1 MVVRTGKF
9 GKFAACPNFPTC
21 RNTKPLVAKEEDK
34 KDEANE
40 PPKQTVAEF
49 KCEKCGSDMVL
60 RSSRYGSF
68 YACSRYPEC
77 KFIKT
82 KTKELDV
89 PCPSCGGKVITKYGK
104 NKSVF
109 YSCENYPKCNFSNWD
124 MPTSELCPDCGKML
138 FRKKGKDLLVCQ
150 DKDCGY
156 KRACEPQK
164 EQDAE

>member
-1 MVVRTGKF
+1 MVVRTSKF
-9 GKFAACPNFPTC
+9 GKFAACPNFPKC
-21 RNTKPLVAKEEDK
+21 RNTKPLAPVAEQKPEEEKKEQK
-34 KDEANE
+34 KDVIAD
-40 PPKQTVAEF
+40 F

-89 PCPSCGGKVITKYGK
+89 PCPTCGGKVITKYGR

-109 YSCENYPKCNFSNWD
+109 YSCEHYPKCNFSSWD
-124 MPTSELCPDCGKML
+124 MPTNEHCPDCGKTL
-138 FRKKGKDLLVCQ
+138 FRKKGKNLLVCA
-150 DKDCGY
+150 DKECGF
-156 KRACEPQK
+156 KKDAEPLK
-164 EQDAE
+164 EQED